1 MKQRTTQPI
10 PKYEPMTEAEMEDYL
25 DALYAEWL
33 SKQEAYAFEDNYE
46 PFETLVKP
54 IGKRNHAGGKD
65 HVRG

>member
-33 SKQEAYAFEDNYE
+33 AKQEAYAFEDNYE
-46 PFETLVKP
+46 PFETKKIRRVS
-54 IGKRNHAGGKD
+54 HAP
-65 HVRG
+65 